1 MAVAAGIVPA
11 GVPKE
16 PTVTQTT
23 TKPRR
28 MARESDRNVAAAAT
42 KPAKQPSKLDQV
54 EALLLAPT
62 GTTVAEIMT
71 ATGWQQHSVRGAM
84 AGALK
89 KRGLTITS
97 EKTDGLRRYHAS
109 KPA

>member
-1 MAVAAGIVPA
+1 M
-11 GVPKE
+11 
-16 PTVTQTT
+16 TQTT

-28 MARESDRNVAAAAT
+28 MARELQANAAVPAI
-42 KPAKQPSKLDQV
+42 KPAKQPSKLDRV
-54 EALLLAPT
+54 EALLLAPI
-62 GTTVAEIMT
+62 GTTIADIMT

-97 EKTDGLRRYHAS
+97 EKVDGLRRYRAS